1 MFKQVS
7 GKKESTAFNNIVD
20 LLYHAI
26 LLHYGLGGRQRF
38 EENGAQLSLFGEK
51 LLTHHLSVGTSLTHN
66 RKNKN
71 KATGHTRCFLGAAIR
86 VINSELYAAFKS
98 KHDECSGG
106 FRQFDK
112 SHRVD
117 AEQRF
122 LMDCPGC
129 LDQVI
134 WHGSCAACL
143 CYPHDKDADL
153 DVKIHLS
160 CHGRTAMMESHNYKR
175 HTAA

>member
-86 VINSELYAAFKS
+86 GINSELYAALGLTDFISQKEN
-98 KHDECSGG
+98 KTTFITTVVVNKNLATH
-106 FRQFDK
+106 
-112 SHRVD
+112 
-117 AEQRF
+117 
-122 LMDCPGC
+122 
-129 LDQVI
+129 
-134 WHGSCAACL
+134 
-143 CYPHDKDADL
+143 
-153 DVKIHLS
+153 
-160 CHGRTAMMESHNYKR
+160 
-175 HTAA
+175 